1 MAAPRQALT
10 LRRVAGGKGS
20 LIFGLI
26 CGLLAALCIGI
37 GAVNLRDLHRSL
49 DWPHT
54 SGAVVHAEV
63 EEHIT
68 VHRDKDGHRTST
80 SVSHESNVAYVYR
93 VGGRE
98 YRGQRVRFAWE
109 MSRSEAEAT
118 VARYPVGRSVDVF
131 YDPRDP
137 GKSVLEPGGD
147 ASVYATLIGLGVFFI
162 AVAAAYFAVRA
173 SVLHLLPGFRLRIDR
188 DMARRVSEAKGW
200 RAKWAACNWIQKTAL
215 GIAVPVLGLAFI
227 GWMALGAYLFYQ
239 GVDGYLH
246 PDGAQSWPATSGLV
260 VASEMKPILV
270 RRSDDT
276 GRAATFR
283 RYDLHIVV
291 EYRVLGTRYAWSENP
306 SVPADDALAREVL
319 ARFQKGRYVNVYYK
333 AGNPGEAGLTPHEPA
348 GLGVAVFGAIMMAPW
363 LLVGS
368 VFGLLWIKRRY
379 LSPAQPAGA
388 A

>member
-131 YDPRDP
+131 Y
-137 GKSVLEPGGD
+137 
-147 ASVYATLIGLGVFFI
+147 I

-306 SVPADDALAREVL
+306 SVPADEALAREVL